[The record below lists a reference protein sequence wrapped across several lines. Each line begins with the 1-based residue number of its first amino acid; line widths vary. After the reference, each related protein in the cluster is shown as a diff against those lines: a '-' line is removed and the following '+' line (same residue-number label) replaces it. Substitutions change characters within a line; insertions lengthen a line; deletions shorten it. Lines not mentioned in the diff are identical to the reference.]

1 MGFQHPPR
9 LFLRSDSENAQKM
22 LGKTAHYDPQEKAVT
37 LFTHNR
43 HPKDIL
49 RSYAHELVHH
59 TQNLRGDLSPEKCG
73 EMGQGYAQ
81 ANGHMR
87 EMEREAY
94 EKGNMCFRDWE
105 DTLNDKDT
113 YIMIKIAESKNLKEN
128 KLMTTKITKEFLK
141 ETIRRVLLEK
151 MSDEEFIEYGERLP
165 AAKDT
170 DAYKQAVARVAAKKK
185 AAGDKQQ
192 AAVADIRNK
201 ALAQHQDAN
210 NKRDQEKL
218 ARLLNKAKRA
228 AQVQLDDE
236 TEKAIEAA
244 GKSIAPPG
252 IDYHKRNPSGPSK
265 EIVKKYNEKVLAI
278 NTDKKQKRV
287 AIANSQDTQQVAAAL
302 SGKPSALNIDT
313 AIASNMPTS
322 GMGPNSSID
331 PSQDL
336 SGPNSS
342 IDPSQD
348 LSGPNR
354 SIDPS
359 QDLSGPNSS
368 IEPAAA
374 AKPAAKKMSRRQLI
388 RKRGAQTE
396 RLLPKYKPFNI
407 SNIKELQRVLVY
419 LNILPPLQDNGDPQD
434 DGKYGGGTMG
444 AVQELQKQ
452 IGIPER
458 KRDGV
463 WGPATTKAIK
473 MDSELMK
480 KLKLSEMEAKL
491 AGLPFL
497 SAGDGDLSK
506 LNLSGAK
513 LPAGLDENEELE
525 EGGKYDDKD
534 SKEERCDYVKCDE
547 SKIQTPEQEDSLYES
562 RFTERNNRLFENLS
576 KKWTK

>member
-113 YIMIKIAESKNLKEN
+113 YIIIKIAESKNLKEN
-128 KLMTTKITKEFLK
+128 KSMTTKITKEFLK
-141 ETIRRVLLEK
+141 ETIRKILSERVMPGDYGAAAKGDKGAKNRIAVANLEK
-151 MSDEEFIEYGERLP
+151 E
-165 AAKDT
+165 K
-170 DAYKQAVARVAAKKK
+170 VAAIEK
-185 AAGDKQQ
+185 AKNPGGLDYDRLVGGAGAAMKADRDKAM
-192 AAVADIRNK
+192 AAVAKKFD
-201 ALAQHQDAN
+201 AQIA
-210 NKRDQEKL
+210 
-218 ARLLNKAKRA
+218 
-228 AQVQLDDE
+228 
-236 TEKAIEAA
+236 AA
-244 GKSIAPPG
+244 G
-252 IDYHKRNPSGPSK
+252 
-265 EIVKKYNEKVLAI
+265 
-278 NTDKKQKRV
+278 
-287 AIANSQDTQQVAAAL
+287 NSD
-302 SGKPSALNIDT
+302 ALNIDT
-313 AIASNMPTS
+313 AMASNMPAL
-322 GMGPNSSID
+322 GMGGGAQSFD
-331 PSQDL
+331 DVL
-336 SGPNSS
+336 GKY
-342 IDPSQD
+342 DAK
-348 LSGPNR
+348 
-354 SIDPS
+354 
-359 QDLSGPNSS
+359 
-368 IEPAAA
+368 PAAA
-374 AKPAAKKMSRRQLI
+374 TKPAAKKMSRRELI

-419 LNILPPLQDNGDPQD
+419 LDILPPLQDNGDPQD

-463 WGPATTKAIK
+463 WGPATTKAVK

-480 KLKLSEMEAKL
+480 KLKSSEMEAKL
-491 AGLPFL
+491 AGLPDSGDKGSIPDAGTPDFL
-497 SAGDGDLSK
+497 KELGD
-506 LNLSGAK
+506 A
-513 LPAGLDENEELE
+513 A
-525 EGGKYDDKD
+525 
-534 SKEERCDYVKCDE
+534 V
-547 SKIQTPEQEDSLYES
+547 QTPEQENSLYET
-562 RFTERNNRLFENLS
+562 RFSARNNRLFENLS

>member
-1 MGFQHPPR
+1 MIDQLKPLIGKLTLFAKNKIGFQHPPR
-9 LFLRSDSENAQKM
+9 LFLRSDSENSQKM
-22 LGKTAHYDPQEKAVT
+22 LGKTAHYDPQEKAIT

-128 KLMTTKITKEFLK
+128 KSMTTKITKEFLK
-141 ETIRRVLLEK
+141 ETIRKILSEGPQPTDFRAISLKKKNAAVEAEIAELET
-151 MSDEEFIEYGERLP
+151 EREKAKEKAKFRP
-165 AAKDT
+165 AAPQWNAHVRT
-170 DAYKQAVARVAAKKK
+170 LDAKIQKLSAQLAPAVDIDNATASAEPTFAASGASGTAPSVA
-185 AAGDKQQ
+185 
-192 AAVADIRNK
+192 
-201 ALAQHQDAN
+201 
-210 NKRDQEKL
+210 
-218 ARLLNKAKRA
+218 
-228 AQVQLDDE
+228 
-236 TEKAIEAA
+236 
-244 GKSIAPPG
+244 
-252 IDYHKRNPSGPSK
+252 
-265 EIVKKYNEKVLAI
+265 
-278 NTDKKQKRV
+278 
-287 AIANSQDTQQVAAAL
+287 
-302 SGKPSALNIDT
+302 
-313 AIASNMPTS
+313 
-322 GMGPNSSID
+322 
-331 PSQDL
+331 
-336 SGPNSS
+336 
-342 IDPSQD
+342 SQD

-359 QDLSGPNSS
+359 QDLSGPNRS
-368 IEPAAA
+368 IDPAAA

-419 LNILPPLQDNGDPQD
+419 LDILPPLQDNGDPQD

-452 IGIPER
+452 IGIPEP

-480 KLKLSEMEAKL
+480 KLKSSEMEAKL
-491 AGLPFL
+491 AGLPRSGDKGSIPDAGTPDFL
-497 SAGDGDLSK
+497 KELGD
-506 LNLSGAK
+506 A
-513 LPAGLDENEELE
+513 A
-525 EGGKYDDKD
+525 
-534 SKEERCDYVKCDE
+534 V
-547 SKIQTPEQEDSLYES
+547 QTPEQENSLYES
-562 RFTERNNRLFENLS
+562 RFAARNNRLFENLT